1 MKRPRIVTEFEYNVT
16 ANHKITVRASARR
29 VNEYEAT
36 GLTIELFTQ
45 HGEEY
50 DQVLDEDTN
59 LDLEEE
65 AIRELTTKS
74 FELKFRE

>member
-1 MKRPRIVTEFEYNVT
+1 MKKPRIVTEFDYHVT
-16 ANHKITVRASARR
+16 ANHKITVRASARK

-45 HGEEY
+45 EGDEY
-50 DQVLDEDTN
+50 DQVLDEETN